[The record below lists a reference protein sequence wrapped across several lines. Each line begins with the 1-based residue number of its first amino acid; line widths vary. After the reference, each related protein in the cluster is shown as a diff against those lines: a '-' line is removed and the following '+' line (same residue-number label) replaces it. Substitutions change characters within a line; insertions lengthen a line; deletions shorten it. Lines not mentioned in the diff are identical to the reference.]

1 MHMESANDGNNSE
14 TEASLFLK
22 RELVLIKVVWDL
34 TKPLPKQRAN
44 RRVLVKPVGRDQLEE
59 VGKILV
65 RTWGGFIQ
73 NPRVTIDYL
82 GPYVDAGV
90 EQPFIAYLDG
100 KPVGCVSPRLDRES
114 KLGVLDGGVHVLQE
128 HRRRRIGTALLLA
141 ALGWLKDNGMRE
153 AWVTPNNPESEEA
166 TRRAEAFYLAT
177 GGRPDG
183 KRKANRTLKR
193 VARHGPSG

>member
-1 MHMESANDGNNSE
+1 M
-14 TEASLFLK
+14 
-22 RELVLIKVVWDL
+22 RIKVVWDL
-34 TKPLPKQRAN
+34 TRPLPN
-44 RRVLVKPVGRDQLEE
+44 RRTNEWVVVKPVGRDQLAE

-73 NPRVTIDYL
+73 DPQATVDYV

-100 KPVGCVSPRLDRES
+100 MPVGCVSPRLDRES

-128 HRRRRIGTALLLA
+128 HRRRRIGTSLLLV
-141 ALGWLKDNGMRE
+141 ALGWLRDKGMRG
-153 AWVTPNNPESEEA
+153 AWVTPNNPESKEA

-177 GGRPDG
+177 GGRHERE
-183 KRKANRTLKR
+183 RKASSAPER
-193 VARHGPSG
+193 VARQGASR